1 MSLKKIDV
9 KNKNILTALVL
20 GALAMAIYIAAVAQA
35 FSK

>member
-1 MSLKKIDV
+1 MNL

-20 GALAMAIYIAAVAQA
+20 GVIAIAIYIAAVIQA